1 MITSPPL
8 NTTSVSSVGFF
19 DFFRTGEAAQLKRH
33 SKRLVNLN
41 AQKEDRTAS
50 AYWLA
55 ENASE
60 ESIIGL
66 LNRFNM
72 TYEHRMKD
80 SEEKQLVYD
89 LLLGIGPVVTQPV
102 RQWVRK
108 NPSFAFPLRLI
119 DHFEGPDAAVEVLLD
134 MLGREVDPFK
144 PEKKRQILIR
154 LAEYRDE
161 RIIER
166 VPACLEDFDG
176 DIRYAA
182 AEALIAQ
189 ETDAVRDDLAK
200 ALANRNEESNRL
212 RDRIAAVFEQRSWS
226 LGEHTE
232 AVTDNPPY
240 GWAVNGER
248 VIRDA

>member
-1 MITSPPL
+1 MTM
-8 NTTSVSSVGFF
+8 VGAVGFL
-19 DFFRTGEAAQLKRH
+19 DYFRTGEAAQLKRH
-33 SKRLVNLN
+33 AKRMCNLN

-60 ESIIGL
+60 EAIIGL

-89 LLLGIGPVVTQPV
+89 LLLGIGTAVTQPV

-108 NPSFAFPLRLI
+108 NPSFALPLRLV
-119 DHFEGPDAAVEVLLD
+119 DHFEGADAAVEVLLD

-176 DIRYAA
+176 EIRYAA

-189 ETDAVRDDLAK
+189 ETDAVRDELAR

-212 RDRIAAVFEQRSWS
+212 RDRIAVAFEQRSWS
-226 LGEHTE
+226 LGAFAEDI
-232 AVTDNPPY
+232 ADNPPY
-240 GWAVNGER
+240 GWAVSDSKLQR
-248 VIRDA
+248 APT

>member
-1 MITSPPL
+1 M
-8 NTTSVSSVGFF
+8 VVKRVGFF

-33 SKRLVNLN
+33 AKRLCNLN

-55 ENASE
+55 ENGSE
-60 ESIIGL
+60 EAIIGL

-89 LLLGIGPVVTQPV
+89 LLLGIGPAVTQPI

-108 NPSFAFPLRLI
+108 NQSFAFPLRLI
-119 DHFEGPDAAVEVLLD
+119 DHFEGQEAAVEVLLD

-154 LAEYRDE
+154 LAEYRDP

-189 ETDAVRDDLAK
+189 ESDAVRDDLAR

-212 RDRIAAVFEQRSWS
+212 RDRIAAAFAQRSWA
-226 LGEHTE
+226 LGEHAE
-232 AVTDNPPY
+232 AIAENPPY
-240 GWAVNGER
+240 GWALADGR
-248 VIRDA
+248 LQRSASS

>member
-1 MITSPPL
+1 M
-8 NTTSVSSVGFF
+8 GFL

-33 SKRLVNLN
+33 AKRLSNLN

-55 ENASE
+55 ENGSE
-60 ESIIGL
+60 EAIIAM

-80 SEEKQLVYD
+80 TEEKQLVYD
-89 LLLGIGPVVTQPV
+89 LLLGIGATVTKPV
-102 RQWVRK
+102 RQWVGQ
-108 NPSFAFPLRLI
+108 NPNFAFPLRLI
-119 DHFEGPDAAVEVLLD
+119 DHFEGQDAAVGVLLD
-134 MLGREVDPFK
+134 MLGREIDPFK

-154 LAEYRDE
+154 LAEYRDP

-166 VPACLEDFDG
+166 VPACLGDFDG

-189 ETDAVRDDLAK
+189 ETDSVRIDLAR
-200 ALANRNEESNRL
+200 ALANDQEDSNRL
-212 RDRIAAVFEQRSWS
+212 RDRIATIFVQRNWA
-226 LGEHTE
+226 LGDFTE
-232 AVTDNPPY
+232 DIERNPPY
-240 GWAVNGER
+240 GWSVTAGR
-248 VIRDA
+248 LQRSGS

>member
-1 MITSPPL
+1 V
-8 NTTSVSSVGFF
+8 VSSVGIF

-33 SKRLVNLN
+33 AKRLSNLN
-41 AQKEDRTAS
+41 AQKEDRIAS

-55 ENASE
+55 ENGTE
-60 ESIIGL
+60 EAIIGL

-80 SEEKQLVYD
+80 SEEKQHVYE
-89 LLLGIGPVVTQPV
+89 LLLGVGNVVTQPV

-108 NPSFAFPLRLI
+108 NTNFAFPMRLI
-119 DHFEGPDAAVEVLLD
+119 DHFEGKDAAVEVLLD

-154 LAEYRDE
+154 LSEYHDE

-166 VPACLEDFDG
+166 VPACLEDHNG

-189 ETDAVRDDLAK
+189 ETDAVREDLART
-200 ALANRNEESNRL
+200 LANRNEESNRL
-212 RDRIAAVFEQRSWS
+212 RDRIAVTFSQRSWA
-226 LGEHTE
+226 LGAFEE
-232 AVTDNPPY
+232 DISDNPPY
-240 GWAVNGER
+240 GWSVNNGR
-248 VIRDA
+248 LHRMNG